1 MKTILGINIK
11 LMIKNRKM
19 VFYMSDDEK
28 MINPTKNKLW
38 FIFSTIIKS
47 TVVLLIIAVIM
58 YLVAVWGGEEI
69 YTKNSSNRYYTGGWL
84 YHEDLNSIYGLIG
97 IIIYIAI
104 NCFGFLLYNYITN
117 KFKNYKMTIGRVMFI
132 LFSIFINIL
141 MLIIYSGLF
150 GSYSFENTLLEF
162 FNVIIINFGFI
173 TFPIMFLIIY
183 IYRKK
188 VTSKK

>member
-58 YLVAVWGGEEI
+58 YLVAVWGGRRNI
-69 YTKNSSNRYYTGGWL
+69 YKKFVKS
-84 YHEDLNSIYGLIG
+84 
-97 IIIYIAI
+97 
-104 NCFGFLLYNYITN
+104 LLYWWLVISRRF
-117 KFKNYKMTIGRVMFI
+117 KFY
-132 LFSIFINIL
+132 L
-141 MLIIYSGLF
+141 
-150 GSYSFENTLLEF
+150 
-162 FNVIIINFGFI
+162 
-173 TFPIMFLIIY
+173 
-183 IYRKK
+183 
-188 VTSKK
+188 